1 MEISLFLARV
11 IGITM
16 AILYAGAIINF
27 KRLQTSL
34 RQIEEQPVILFISGF
49 MALVLG
55 VLILQVHNFWVWD
68 WTIIITLIGWL
79 MVIIGSIRILIPNVA
94 IAMGRSLLERNPN
107 IAYAVTFMF
116 CAIGVFLTIMGC
128 LPE

>member
-1 MEISLFLARV
+1 
-11 IGITM
+11 M